1 MAPTQGLTNH
11 DVDFDITWGILEG
24 ALREIH
30 TKNASRLSFEE
41 LYRNA
46 YKLVLKKKGEE
57 LYNRVSGLEEELL
70 REHVRTKVVQM
81 ITPALVLGATGE
93 QVGGQGQQQRAD
105 GERFLRVL
113 KDAYAD
119 HQLCMNM
126 ITDVL
131 MYMVSFFNV
140 SYEPTDMTCTY
151 SVLIRIEHTARTS
164 DTLQYMPQPWRS
176 SGPRCLAPRPAI
188 RLR

>member
-1 MAPTQGLTNH
+1 MVPLQGLTSN
-11 DVDFDITWGILEG
+11 DTVDFDITWGVLEG

-57 LYNRVSGLEEELL
+57 LYNRVSGLEQKLL
-70 REHVRTKVVQM
+70 RDSVRNKVVQM
-81 ITPALVLGATGE
+81 VTPPLLLGASGE
-93 QVGGQGQQQRAD
+93 QVGGQAHLRRAD

-119 HQLCMNM
+119 HQICMNM

-131 MYMVSFFNV
+131 MYMVGLALLFF
-140 SYEPTDMTCTY
+140 
-151 SVLIRIEHTARTS
+151 
-164 DTLQYMPQPWRS
+164 
-176 SGPRCLAPRPAI
+176 
-188 RLR
+188 

>member
-1 MAPTQGLTNH
+1 MKHLQGLTNQ
-11 DVDFDITWGILEG
+11 DTVDFDVTWGVLEG

-70 REHVRTKVVQM
+70 RENVRSKVVQTV
-81 ITPALVLGATGE
+81 TPPLILRATGE
-93 QVGGQGQQQRAD
+93 EVGGQAHQRRAD
-105 GERFLRVL
+105 GERFLRLL

-131 MYMVSFFNV
+131 MYMVSFIVFSINL
-140 SYEPTDMTCTY
+140 
-151 SVLIRIEHTARTS
+151 LI
-164 DTLQYMPQPWRS
+164 
-176 SGPRCLAPRPAI
+176 
-188 RLR
+188 

>member
-1 MAPTQGLTNH
+1 MVQLQGLASN
-11 DVDFDITWGILEG
+11 DAVDFDVTWGILEG

-57 LYNRVSGLEEELL
+57 LYNRVCGLEQELL
-70 REHVRTKVVQM
+70 RENVRNKVVQM
-81 ITPALVLGATGE
+81 VTPPLILGASGE
-93 QVGGQGQQQRAD
+93 QVGGQAHLRRAD

-113 KDAYAD
+113 KDAFAD
-119 HQLCMNM
+119 HQICMNM

-131 MYMVSFFNV
+131 MYMVGLALFPFWSA
-140 SYEPTDMTCTY
+140 EMTFCAY
-151 SVLIRIEHTARTS
+151 ST
-164 DTLQYMPQPWRS
+164 
-176 SGPRCLAPRPAI
+176 
-188 RLR
+188 

>member
-1 MAPTQGLTNH
+1 MFSALFKLTCHFPSLKYPLQNTRDSSISVSYNFNQLIMVRRQGLTNH
-11 DVDFDITWGILEG
+11 DTVDFDVTWGVLEG

-57 LYNRVSGLEEELL
+57 LYNRVSGLEQELL
-70 REHVRTKVVQM
+70 RENVWSQVALMV
-81 ITPALVLGATGE
+81 TPALILGASGE
-93 QVGGQGQQQRAD
+93 QVGGQAHQKRAD

-131 MYMVSFFNV
+131 MYMVSLFIFL
-140 SYEPTDMTCTY
+140 S
-151 SVLIRIEHTARTS
+151 IR
-164 DTLQYMPQPWRS
+164 
-176 SGPRCLAPRPAI
+176 
-188 RLR
+188 